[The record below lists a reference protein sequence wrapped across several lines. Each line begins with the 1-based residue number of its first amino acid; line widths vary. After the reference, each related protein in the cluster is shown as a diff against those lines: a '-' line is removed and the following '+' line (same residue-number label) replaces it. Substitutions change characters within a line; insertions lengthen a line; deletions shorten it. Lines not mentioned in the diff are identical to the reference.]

1 MKKEVTLNNME
12 QKRLLV
18 LIEVLDRKMQNNV
31 HLGFLERFARYY
43 IDKPQ

>member
-18 LIEVLDRKMQNNV
+18 LIEVLDRKMTEQRA
-31 HLGFLERFARYY
+31 LG
-43 IDKPQ
+43 IS

>member
-18 LIEVLDRKMQNNV
+18 LIEVLDRKMTEQRA
-31 HLGFLERFARYY
+31 LGIF
-43 IDKPQ
+43 